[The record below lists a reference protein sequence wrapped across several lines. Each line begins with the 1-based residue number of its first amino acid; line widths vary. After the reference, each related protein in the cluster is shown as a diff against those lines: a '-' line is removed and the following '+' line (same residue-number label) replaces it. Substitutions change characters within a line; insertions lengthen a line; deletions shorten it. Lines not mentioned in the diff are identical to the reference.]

1 MAGLIAALE
10 GWVTRER
17 ALIVAVML
25 VPVMLAIEALTIWTD
40 PALRGHLPFG
50 HDFVAFW
57 SAARL
62 TAVGAHEALYD
73 PARFWAE
80 QAPVSVRPGFL
91 SWHYPPTFLLFLLP
105 LAGLGFAAAWLVFSI
120 GGMAALALAGRRVL
134 PVPGALGWAAL
145 LGAPVIGVTL
155 VQGQNGAW
163 VAAAMI
169 GGLWARE
176 QGRSW
181 LAALLLACL
190 AAKPHL
196 ALLVPLALVAAQDW
210 RLIGRTALMVLV
222 LIGLSLAVLG
232 AAPWQLFWAHRD
244 TVQVVMADR
253 DVLAQMPTAF
263 AASLIAGLPMWV
275 ALMAQGVS
283 ALLAGA
289 VVWRVWADPK
299 AAPDLKLA
307 VLLMA
312 ALLLPPYGFRYDL
325 VVQLGAVLLLAG
337 IACREGWLPGEKLVL
352 AALWAG
358 PALFPPLAY
367 ATSVQAGFLLQLL
380 GLWAVWRRSGMQSPP
395 SSKPVAP

>member
-1 MAGLIAALE
+1 MAGLIAACEALI
-10 GWVTRER
+10 TRER

-25 VPVMLAIEALTIWTD
+25 VPVMLAVEALTIWAD

-50 HDFVAFW
+50 HDFGAFW

-62 TAVGAHEALYD
+62 TAMGAHEALYD

-105 LAGLGFAAAWLVFSI
+105 LAGLGFAAAWLVFSA
-120 GGMAALALAGRRVL
+120 GGIAALALAGRRVL
-134 PVPGALGWAAL
+134 PVPGLLGWAAL

-163 VAAAMI
+163 VAAALI

-176 QGRSW
+176 RGRGW
-181 LAALLLACL
+181 LAALLFACL

-196 ALLVPLALVAAQDW
+196 ALLLPLALVAARDW
-210 RLIGRTALMVLV
+210 RLIGQTALMVGG
-222 LIGLSLAVLG
+222 LIGLSVAVLG
-232 AAPWQLFWAHRD
+232 VAPWQLFWAHRD

-263 AASLIAGLPMWV
+263 AASLIAGLPLQG
-275 ALMAQGVS
+275 ALLAQGFS
-283 ALLAGA
+283 ALLAGV
-289 VVWRVWADPK
+289 VVWRVWADRG

-325 VVQLGAVLLLAG
+325 VLQLGAVLLLAR
-337 IACREGWLPGEKLVL
+337 IACRESWLLGEKLVV

-367 ATSVQAGFLLQLL
+367 ATPMQAGFLLQLL
-380 GLWAVWRRSGMQSPP
+380 GLWAVWRRFGVPTQPNGTP
-395 SSKPVAP
+395 AAP

>member
-25 VPVMLAIEALTIWTD
+25 VPVMLAVEALAIWAD

-91 SWHYPPTFLLFLLP
+91 SWHYPPLYLLFLLP
-105 LAGLGFAAAWLVFSI
+105 LAGLGFAAAWLVFSA
-120 GGMAALALAGRRVL
+120 GGIAALALAGRRVL
-134 PVPGALGWAAL
+134 PMPGLLGWAAL

-176 QGRSW
+176 RGRSW
-181 LAALLLACL
+181 LAAVLLACL

-196 ALLVPLALVAAQDW
+196 ALLVPLALVAARDW

-263 AASLIAGLPMWV
+263 AASLIAGLPMRV
-275 ALMAQGVS
+275 GLMAQGVS

-325 VVQLGAVLLLAG
+325 VLQLGAVLLLAR
-337 IACREGWLPGEKLVL
+337 IACREGWLAGEKLVV
-352 AALWAG
+352 AGLWLG
-358 PALFPPLAY
+358 PAVFPPLAY
-367 ATSVQAGFLLQLL
+367 TTPVQFGLLLQVL
-380 GLWAVWRRSGMQSPP
+380 GLWSVWRRYGVRPL
-395 SSKPVAP
+395 

>member
-25 VPVMLAIEALTIWTD
+25 VPVMLAVEALTIWAD
-40 PALRGHLPFG
+40 PALRGNLPFG

-73 PARFWAE
+73 PVRFWAE

-91 SWHYPPTFLLFLLP
+91 SWHYPPVFLLFLLP
-105 LAGLGFAAAWLVFSI
+105 LAGLGFAAAWLVFSA
-120 GGMAALALAGRRVL
+120 GGIAALALAGRRVL
-134 PVPGALGWAAL
+134 PVPGLLGWAAL

-176 QGRSW
+176 RGRGW
-181 LAALLLACL
+181 LAGLLFACL

-196 ALLVPLALVAAQDW
+196 ALLLPLALITARDW
-210 RLIGRTALMVLV
+210 RLIGQTALMVLV
-222 LIGLSLAVLG
+222 LIGLSFAVLG

-253 DVLAQMPTAF
+253 EVLAQMPTAF
-263 AASLIAGLPMWV
+263 AASLIAGLPLQV
-275 ALMAQGVS
+275 ALGVQGLS
-283 ALLAGA
+283 ALLAGV
-289 VVWRVWADPK
+289 VVWRVWADRG

-312 ALLLPPYGFRYDL
+312 ALLVPPYGFRYDL
-325 VVQLGAVLLLAG
+325 VLQLGAVLLLAR
-337 IACREGWLPGEKLVL
+337 IACREGWLPGEKLAV
-352 AALWAG
+352 AALWLG
-358 PALFPPLAY
+358 PALFPLLAFG
-367 ATSVQAGFLLQLL
+367 TPVQVGFLLQLL
-380 GLWAVWRRSGMQSPP
+380 GLWSVWRRFGAR
-395 SSKPVAP
+395 KP